1 MLGGFG
7 DAGWGETTLFDRVSF
22 SSSILFVTLGFC
34 LTSSCGVTD
43 FCGEVVALP
52 EDSVCMACLVS
63 SGLNVVRTIGVV
75 VTGDFD
81 VMLMWLE

>member
-7 DAGWGETTLFDRVSF
+7 DAGWGEIISFVRVSF
-22 SSSILFVTLGFC
+22 SSSLLLVALGFC

-52 EDSVCMACLVS
+52 EDSVCVTCLVS
-63 SGLNVVRTIGVV
+63 SGLNAVRTIGVV

-81 VMLMWLE
+81 VILMWLE